1 MGYFLKFYV
10 GSRVFALPV
19 HEVDRIV
26 PAVAVSPLNEPHP
39 VVAGMVNV
47 EGEGV
52 PLYDLRRVYRE
63 PQVEMGLD
71 HRFILITWKDK
82 PVALWVDGVDDV
94 VSLSEDPVEL
104 PGSERM
110 ASMVFD
116 DDIFA
121 LSVVSSEEIMD
132 LAERVAR

>member
-1 MGYFLKFYV
+1 MGYFLRFYV
-10 GSRVFALPV
+10 GSRSFALPV

-26 PAVAVSPLNEPHP
+26 PAVAVSPLNEPHSI
-39 VVAGMVNV
+39 VAGVINV

-82 PVALWVDGVDDV
+82 SVALWVDGVDDV

-104 PGSERM
+104 PGSDRM

-132 LAERVAR
+132 LAERGAR

>member
-1 MGYFLKFYV
+1 MGYFLRFSV
-10 GSRVFALPV
+10 GSRSFALPV

-26 PAVAVSPLNEPHP
+26 PAVAVSPLNEPHSI
-39 VVAGMVNV
+39 VAGVINV

-82 PVALWVDGVDDV
+82 SVALWVDGVDDV

-104 PGSERM
+104 PGSDRM

>member
-1 MGYFLKFYV
+1 MGYFLRFYV
-10 GSRVFALPV
+10 GSRSFALPV

-26 PAVAVSPLNEPHP
+26 PAVAVSPLNEPHSI
-39 VVAGMVNV
+39 VAGVINV

-82 PVALWVDGVDDV
+82 SVALWVDGVDDV

-104 PGSERM
+104 PGSDRM
-110 ASMVFD
+110 ASIVFD

>member
-1 MGYFLKFYV
+1 MGCFLKFYV
-10 GSRVFALPV
+10 GSRVLALPV

-39 VVAGMVNV
+39 VVAGVVNV

-82 PVALWVDGVDDV
+82 SVALWVDGVDDV

>member
-1 MGYFLKFYV
+1 MGYFLRFYV
-10 GSRVFALPV
+10 GSRSFALPV

-26 PAVAVSPLNEPHP
+26 PAVAVSPLNEPHS
-39 VVAGMVNV
+39 VVAGMINV

-82 PVALWVDGVDDV
+82 SVALWVDGVDDV

-104 PGSERM
+104 PGSDRM
-110 ASMVFD
+110 ASIVFD

>member
-1 MGYFLKFYV
+1 MGCFLKFYV
-10 GSRVFALPV
+10 GARVLALPV

-39 VVAGMVNV
+39 VVAGMINV

-82 PVALWVDGVDDV
+82 SVALWVDGVDDV

>member
-1 MGYFLKFYV
+1 MGYFLRFYV
-10 GSRVFALPV
+10 GSRSFALPV

-26 PAVAVSPLNEPHP
+26 PAVAVSPLNEPHSI
-39 VVAGMVNV
+39 VAGVINV

-82 PVALWVDGVDDV
+82 SVALWVDGVDDV

-104 PGSERM
+104 PGSDRM